1 MDTARPRIKQA
12 LVKLLTDNEFS
23 KISVTQICREA
34 GLSRV
39 TFYIWYDSK
48 EALLDDYFQ
57 DIVTDGVEYYHKLLS
72 VQEDEPSSGLKRYYH
87 ALSGTI
93 FYLGRRYYD
102 FMVHV
107 FDESGREDQV
117 LYDRYHAI
125 VMKEVSDLMRG
136 HESSIAPPLRS
147 SEVVTFILNGI
158 SSLIRSDLKAGI
170 APEEVQDHVN
180 TVIDHVLESGL
191 FIQR

>member
-12 LVKLLTDNEFS
+12 LVTLLEKYEFS
-23 KISVTQICREA
+23 KISVTQICSRA

-39 TFYIWYDSK
+39 TFYIWYESK

-57 DIVTDGVEYYHKLLS
+57 DIVNEGNEYYQNLLAK
-72 VQEDEPSSGLKRYYH
+72 SSGRASELKRHYH
-87 ALSGTI
+87 ALANTI
-93 FYLGRRYYD
+93 FYLSQRYYS

-125 VMKEVSDLMRG
+125 VMKKVRELMNG
-136 HESSIAPPLRS
+136 CEEKIAPPLHAD
-147 SEVVTFILNGI
+147 EVAFFLTNGM
-158 SSLIRSDLKAGI
+158 SSLIRLDLKAGI
-170 APEEVQDHVN
+170 SPVEVKDHMN
-180 TVIDHVLESGL
+180 IVIDKVLESGL
-191 FIQR
+191 FLSE